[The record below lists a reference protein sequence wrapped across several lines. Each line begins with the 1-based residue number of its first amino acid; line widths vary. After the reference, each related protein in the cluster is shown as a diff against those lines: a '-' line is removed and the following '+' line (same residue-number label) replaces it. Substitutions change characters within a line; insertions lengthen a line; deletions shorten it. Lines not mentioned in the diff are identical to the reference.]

1 MNNPLDNGSQYDL
14 DSIFNQLIQ
23 SLDIDPQQHPIP
35 EQTHHNIMSVP
46 DFNSYDPHHPH
57 FDISNS
63 GWNGE
68 QDQGL
73 QSSPLPNFDYPT
85 PEFNPGQT
93 DLEQFNP
100 YQLPEQTDYSTG
112 YQTDHHFGGMGDHS
126 QQMSTFSA
134 MHSSDPVE
142 KGDSNSVTIYSNG
155 DVYWDRSG
163 GQAGHIDGQKFYN
176 TGDHYIGHLG
186 ADMKVYDAHEK
197 CIGWVDAKGHAYT
210 LDGAVFAEGKTPIW
224 AATVLVYNLSSP
236 A

>member
-1 MNNPLDNGSQYDL
+1 MNNPLDNSSQYNL
-14 DSIFNQLIQ
+14 DSIVDHLIQ
-23 SLDIDPQQHPIP
+23 SLEIDPHQPPIP

-63 GWNGE
+63 VENGE
-68 QDQGL
+68 YYQGL
-73 QSSPLPNFDYPT
+73 HPSFISDFHPQT
-85 PEFNPGQT
+85 PEFHPNGT

-112 YQTDHHFGGMGDHS
+112 YQTDHHFGGMGDHP
-126 QQMSTFSA
+126 QQMSALSV
-134 MHSSDPVE
+134 MQSSDPVE
-142 KGDSNSVTIYSNG
+142 KGDSNSVTIYSDG

-163 GQAGHIDGQKFYN
+163 GKAGHIDGQKFYN
-176 TGDHYIGHLG
+176 TGNHYIGHLG

-210 LDGAVFAEGKTPIW
+210 LDGAIFAEGKTPIW
-224 AATVLVYNLSSP
+224 AATVLVYNTCSP
-236 A
+236 G